1 MQDFYLKF
9 ADEAE
14 AVSILYTVTPEV
26 LDDEGNVTQEAQTKP
41 NYRNIDVLGELY
53 DPIPDPMP
61 EGYSPVALPGWHV
74 NVRVMPDEDSA
85 PLEVYSVIPTQP
97 RRVWA

>member
-1 MQDFYLKF
+1 MQDLYLKF
-9 ADEAE
+9 TSEAQ
-14 AVSILYTVTPEV
+14 ANDVLYTLV
-26 LDDEGNVTQEAQTKP
+26 DEEKKP

-74 NVRVMPDEDSA
+74 NVRLIDGEDGTA
-85 PLEVYSVIPTQP
+85 LEPFSVIPTNP

>member
-1 MQDFYLKF
+1 MKDFYLKF

-14 AVSILYTVTPEV
+14 AVSILYTITPEV
-26 LDDEGNVTQEAQTKP
+26 LDDEGNVTQQASTQP

-74 NVRVMPDEDSA
+74 NVRLIDGEDGTA
-85 PLEVYSVIPTQP
+85 LEPFSVIPTNP

>member
-9 ADEAE
+9 TSEAQ
-14 AVSILYTVTPEV
+14 ANDVLYTLV
-26 LDDEGNVTQEAQTKP
+26 DEEKKP

-85 PLEVYSVIPTQP
+85 PLEAFAVIPTNP